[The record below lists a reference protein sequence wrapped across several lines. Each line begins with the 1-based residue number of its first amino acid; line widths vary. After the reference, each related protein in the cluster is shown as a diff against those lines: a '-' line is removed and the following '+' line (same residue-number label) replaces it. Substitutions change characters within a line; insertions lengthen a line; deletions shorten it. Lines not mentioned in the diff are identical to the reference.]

1 MQINT
6 LLKRKNHTIW
16 WQQQEVKDEIEKATE
31 LYKQIG
37 EQKSCDAIT
46 QFLLQFD
53 ALHFLLLAYN
63 HATYKKQVDQYLCIC
78 SLLEREFDSIKQKE
92 LLRTVDDIGIETLNE
107 AFNVI
112 NQDCENP
119 MEEAPDLFFFI
130 KKHRLIKPENCSDEE
145 IFKTLSYYLNV
156 TLINY
161 NRINNLS
168 IKVNSEKLLA
178 NKSEATK
185 TVIPVVEKIFE
196 LILDGKSD
204 KHSA

>member
-1 MQINT
+1 MAT
-6 LLKRKNHTIW
+6 LLNWKNSTIW
-16 WQQQEVKDEIEKATE
+16 WQQEEVKDDIEKAQE
-31 LYKQIG
+31 LYKKIG

-53 ALHFLLLAYN
+53 ALHYLLLAYN
-63 HATYKKQVDQYLCIC
+63 RATYKKQVDQYLCIC
-78 SLLEREFDSIKQKE
+78 SLLERELSTIKQRE
-92 LLRTVDDIGIETLNE
+92 LLRIVNSIGIDTLNK

-119 MEEAPDLFFFI
+119 MEEIPDLFFYI
-130 KKHRLIKPENCSDEE
+130 KKHRLNKPENGSDEE
-145 IFKTLSYYLNV
+145 IFKNLSYYLNV

-161 NRINNLS
+161 NRIKNLNLE
-168 IKVNSEKLLA
+168 VNSEKLLA

-196 LILDGKSD
+196 LILAERID
-204 KHSA
+204 

>member
-1 MQINT
+1 MEFNT
-6 LLKRKNHTIW
+6 LLKRKNHTFW
-16 WQQQEVKDEIEKATE
+16 WQQAEVKDEIEKATT
-31 LYKQIG
+31 LYKKIG
-37 EQKSCDAIT
+37 EQKSCDDIT
-46 QFLLQFD
+46 HFLMQFD

-78 SLLEREFDSIKQKE
+78 SLLEKEFDAIKQKE
-92 LLRTVDDIGIETLNE
+92 LLDTVNRIGIDTLNE

-119 MEEAPDLFFFI
+119 MEETLDLFYFI
-130 KKHRLIKPENCSDEE
+130 KKHRLNKPENCSDEE
-145 IFKTLSYYLNV
+145 IFKKLSFYLNV

-161 NRINNLS
+161 NRINNLRL
-168 IKVNSEKLLA
+168 KVNSEKLLS

-196 LILDGKSD
+196 LILDGKR
-204 KHSA
+204 K